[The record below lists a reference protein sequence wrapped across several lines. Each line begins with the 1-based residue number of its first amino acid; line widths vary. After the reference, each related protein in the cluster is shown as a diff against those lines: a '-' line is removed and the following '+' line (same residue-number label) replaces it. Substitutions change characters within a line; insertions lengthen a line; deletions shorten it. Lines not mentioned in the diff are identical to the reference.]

1 VRIALVVGLGGG
13 VGSLARH
20 GVSIIIHRLGWP
32 SVPYATA
39 TVNLLGC
46 IAVGALAGAIS
57 AGSIRLTQT
66 GRAFVFVGLLGG
78 FTTFSSLSL
87 DTLALVRSGSIGTA
101 LVNAGGQLV
110 VGLAGG
116 LAAYWFAA

>member
-1 VRIALVVGLGGG
+1 
-13 VGSLARH
+13 
-20 GVSIIIHRLGWP
+20 VSIIIHRLGWP

-46 IAVGALAGAIS
+46 ITVGALAGAIS

-87 DTLALVRSGSIGTA
+87 DTLTLVRGGAIGTA

>member
-13 VGSLARH
+13 AGSLARH
-20 GVSIIIHRLGWP
+20 GVSVIIHRLGWQP
-32 SVPYATA
+32 VPYATA
-39 TVNLLGC
+39 MVNLLGC
-46 IAVGALAGAIS
+46 VAIGALAGALS

-78 FTTFSSLSL
+78 FTTFSSLGL
-87 DTLALVRSGSIGTA
+87 DTLTLVRGGSIGTA

-110 VGLAGG
+110 VGLAGA
-116 LAAYWFAA
+116 LAAYWFAS